1 MKKEVG
7 NRIKKMRIN
16 LDITRDDVADQLNIS
31 NSAYAKIERGD
42 TDMNVSH
49 LDKIAKFFK
58 VDIADFFP
66 DRKLT
71 TPFEDKP
78 NKYGYATKEDI
89 EQLARVINQ
98 LRTEVEKLKTK
109 NSTIKKNIAKK

>member
-66 DRKLT
+66 DRKLAL
-71 TPFEDKP
+71 PMEDKP
-78 NKYGYATKEDI
+78 NKYGYATKDDI
-89 EQLARVINQ
+89 EQLTRVINQ
-98 LRTEVEKLKTK
+98 LKIEVEKLKTK
-109 NSTIKKNIAKK
+109 NIPVKKRRAGK

>member
-7 NRIKKMRIN
+7 NRIKKIRIN

-49 LDKIAKFFK
+49 LDTIAKFFK
-58 VDIADFFP
+58 VEISDFFP
-66 DRKLT
+66 GKKAT
-71 TPFEDKP
+71 VPMEENP
-78 NKYGYATKEDI
+78 NKYGYATKDDI
-89 EQLARVINQ
+89 EQLTLDQ
-98 LRTEVEKLKTK
+98 
-109 NSTIKKNIAKK
+109 STQS